1 MPRSNTQEERQ
12 LMKLIEKM
20 PLPDE
25 DKSSWCE
32 QIRGG
37 NMSAE
42 LAEEIR
48 LKLSA
53 PTEGETNPGIRTRYL
68 VDLAN
73 LVKRWRLTS
82 QSHNFGRK

>member
-20 PLPDE
+20 PVPDE

-32 QIRGG
+32 QIRSG

-53 PTEGETNPGIRTRYL
+53 PLEGEANPGVRTRYL